1 MNLGTYNELNI
12 LRFTSVGAYL
22 GDDQD
27 NDVLLPNKYLTP
39 EMEIGSIVIVFLYTD
54 SEDRL
59 IATTQIP
66 HLILDEYCF
75 LRVNQVNDFGAF
87 VDWGLEKELM
97 VPFKEQMVKIEEGR
111 YYLTTLRL
119 DTATNRL
126 FGSTRVN
133 RYLEP
138 CDDQEIIGQEVDLLI
153 CDDSDLGLN
162 VVVEG
167 KYRGLIYHNDVSRPV
182 RRGDHQPGYVYNVR
196 EDGKLDVRFERP
208 DVKKFDEAT
217 EFLLE
222 KLKTEK
228 VIHLS
233 DKSDPDDIRAIV
245 QMSKKMFKQAIGK
258 LYKARLVTL
267 SDSSVALIERTNEE

>member
-1 MNLGTYNELNI
+1 MNLGTYNELTI

-39 EMEIGSIVIVFLYTD
+39 EMEIGNTVIVFLYKD

-59 IATTQIP
+59 VATTEIP
-66 HLILDEYCF
+66 FITLNEFRF
-75 LRVNQVNDFGAF
+75 LKVKEVTAFGAF
-87 VDWGLEKELM
+87 MDWGLEKDLM
-97 VPFKEQMVKIEEGR
+97 VPFKEQMLKLEEGR
-111 YYLTTLRL
+111 YYLTTLQL
-119 DTATNRL
+119 DGSTDRL

-153 CDDSDLGLN
+153 CDDSDLGVN
-162 VVVEG
+162 VIVEG

-182 RRGDHQPGYVYNVR
+182 KRGDHQPGFVYNVR
-196 EDGKLDVRFERP
+196 EDGKLDVRFERA

-228 VIHLS
+228 VIQLS
-233 DKSDPDDIRAIV
+233 DKSDPDDIRDKLH
-245 QMSKKMFKQAIGK
+245 MSKKMFKQAIGK
-258 LYKARLVTL
+258 LYKARLVTIT
-267 SDSSVALIERTNEE
+267 DTSVELIESSSAE